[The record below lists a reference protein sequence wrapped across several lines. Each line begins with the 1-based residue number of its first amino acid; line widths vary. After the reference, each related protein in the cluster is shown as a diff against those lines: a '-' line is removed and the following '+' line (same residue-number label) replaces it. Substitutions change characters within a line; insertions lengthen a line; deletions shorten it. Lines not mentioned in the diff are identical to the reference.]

1 MMLLVHGAH
10 DTVSTRSSTGR
21 LGGVNTAFT
30 PSPARL
36 LMTNDILG
44 GNPASAPSASAPGR
58 ATAILERV
66 EHYGKTAQSLLAI
79 LGLASSIAV
88 VPFMLLLNHYLAA
101 FGQPALASVGE
112 WVGFLSTIF
121 PFFLIN
127 VGMLTAL
134 AASPTVI
141 RWCVGMPEFGDHP
154 FAGAY
159 GWISK
164 DARSADLLRGL
175 RAYAFTHG
183 PALLVAGLTIS
194 SPYIRIAIT
203 ALPPIFI
210 AAVAVICVIDA
221 FLTPPRTEK
230 SAIDRFISA
239 FLAAFLVNFM
249 MLFWTLLLAQVA
261 LHAAGF
267 TDQPLAAIPII
278 CGLVVVHVVVSA
290 APFRPA
296 VGLSLAV
303 AAAAIYLAGMIAIT
317 AVSLK
322 WANLGGGKPTMY
334 RSSAADTPVVAC
346 EILSIRD
353 TRILWL
359 PDKAGEIT
367 PVQPLGA
374 MQKGASDDTSAEK
387 KTPCDWVEFRERAK
401 RGAALAAAGDPAA
414 ADAVRVFSREA
425 LYDRP

>member
-1 MMLLVHGAH
+1 
-10 DTVSTRSSTGR
+10 
-21 LGGVNTAFT
+21 
-30 PSPARL
+30 
-36 LMTNDILG
+36 MTNDIPG
-44 GNPASAPSASAPGR
+44 GNPASAPSVSAPGR
-58 ATAILERV
+58 ATAILGRI
-66 EHYGKTAQSLLAI
+66 EHYGKAAQSLLAI

-88 VPFMLLLNHYLAA
+88 VPLMLLLNHYLAA

-127 VGMLTAL
+127 VGVLTAL

-141 RWCVGMPEFGDHP
+141 RWWIGLPEFGDHP

-159 GWISK
+159 GWMSK
-164 DARSADLLRGL
+164 DARSSDLQRGL
-175 RAYAFTHG
+175 RAYAITHAPG
-183 PALLVAGLTIS
+183 LLVAGLTIS
-194 SPYIRIAIT
+194 SPYLQVAIS
-203 ALPPIFI
+203 ALPPIFVTTV
-210 AAVAVICVIDA
+210 AAICVIDVL
-221 FLTPPRTEK
+221 FMPRRTDK
-230 SAIDRFISA
+230 SVIDRFFSA
-239 FLAAFLVNFM
+239 FFTAFIVNLM

-261 LHAAGF
+261 LHTASRFA
-267 TDQPLAAIPII
+267 DLPLAAILITG
-278 CGLVVVHVVVSA
+278 GLLVVHVVVSA

-296 VGLSLAV
+296 IGLSLAV
-303 AAAAIYLAGMIAIT
+303 AAVAIYLAGMIVIT

-334 RSSAADTPVVAC
+334 RASAADTPVVAC

-359 PDKAGEIT
+359 PDKTGEIT
-367 PVQPLGA
+367 PVQPPEPTR
-374 MQKGASDDTSAEK
+374 KGTSDDTSAEK

-425 LYDRP
+425 LYDKP